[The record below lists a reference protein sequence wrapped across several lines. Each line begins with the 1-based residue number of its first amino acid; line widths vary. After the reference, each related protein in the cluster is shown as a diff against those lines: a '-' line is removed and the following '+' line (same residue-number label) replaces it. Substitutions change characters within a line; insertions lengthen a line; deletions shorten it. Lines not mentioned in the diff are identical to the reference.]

1 MTEKKLSG
9 IHEAIEKALYNRVDD
24 VITYKVVP
32 DKSNA
37 ERTKEIIQMQEKML
51 PLMSEELKE
60 LFDEYETLCGLDTS
74 EQAKIC
80 YKQGLRDGIELS
92 IEMDINK
99 VCNDQQDIGNAGTL
113 KEIID

>member
-1 MTEKKLSG
+1 
-9 IHEAIEKALYNRVDD
+9 
-24 VITYKVVP
+24 
-32 DKSNA
+32 
-37 ERTKEIIQMQEKML
+37 
-51 PLMSEELKE
+51 MSEELKE

-80 YKQGLRDGIELS
+80 YTQGLRDGIELS

-113 KEIID
+113 KEIMDLIVQLNTRNLPRLAAFVRGLLKNQFV